1 MNNEKKV
8 IAEVAKFSDLNAA
21 FKAVEANIVE
31 LGEERAN
38 WDGDTS
44 QEVVIKN
51 KRLVDYYN
59 SQRLQLIELEPSLA
73 AASVI
78 N

>member
-1 MNNEKKV
+1 MSNEKQI

-31 LGEERAN
+31 LGEERVS

-44 QEVVIKN
+44 QEAVIKN
-51 KRLVDYYN
+51 KRLVEYYN
-59 SQRLQLIELEPSLA
+59 KQRLQLLELEPSLA
-73 AASVI
+73 ESSVI

>member
-1 MNNEKKV
+1 MSNEKQI

-31 LGEERAN
+31 LDEERAN
-38 WDGDTS
+38 WGYDTS
-44 QEVVIKN
+44 QEVVNKN
-51 KRLVDYYN
+51 KRLVEYYN
-59 SQRLQLIELEPSLA
+59 NQRLQLIELEPSLA
-73 AASVI
+73 ASSVI

>member
-1 MNNEKKV
+1 MNNEKRV

-51 KRLVDYYN
+51 ERLVEYYSN
-59 SQRLQLIELEPSLA
+59 QRLQLIQLEPSLA
-73 AASVI
+73 ASSVI

>member
-1 MNNEKKV
+1 MSNEKQI

-21 FKAVEANIVE
+21 FKSVEANIVE

-38 WDGDTS
+38 WDYDTS
-44 QEVVIKN
+44 QEVVNKN
-51 KRLVDYYN
+51 KRLVEYYSN
-59 SQRLQLIELEPSLA
+59 QRLKLIELEPSLA
-73 AASVI
+73 ASSVI